1 MRAKVIKAFPGVMD
15 GAIHPRQIEVG
26 EIIEGDLARVA
37 IDEKWA
43 KEISGGDDETSPKP
57 KRGKKATASSSGDEL
72 DDLSD
77 ADFGKVVH
85 AELVPDEIP
94 QDADRAAV
102 TAVIRAKRQQGE

>member
-1 MRAKVIKAFPGVMD
+1 MRAKVTKAFRGAPD

-37 IDEKWA
+37 IDENWA
-43 KEISGGDDETSPKP
+43 KEVKGAEPSSKA
-57 KRGKKATASSSGDEL
+57 KRGKNSATADEL

-77 ADFGKVVH
+77 ADFVKVVH
-85 AELVPDEIP
+85 AELVPADIP

-102 TAVIRAKRQQGE
+102 TAIIRAKRQQGE